1 MKKRTP
7 FRAWF
12 LFRQGWSLYFAF
24 ILAAVN
30 TLTVTYFLA
39 VEQYPV
45 LVDLFSVFG
54 HYVLVWVVVGVPLLT
69 FVGYIHY
76 RRSPAYTSEV
86 GLTWTSN
93 PYQAR
98 NLING
103 ELSLK
108 LNLALL
114 KITVKSFQNEKF
126 EPEEFEE
133 ILRVKQEIEKLNNE
147 RTLWN
152 KKDFDTIHRIED
164 GISKIEGMRKND
176 SSSN

>member
-1 MKKRTP
+1 
-7 FRAWF
+7 
-12 LFRQGWSLYFAF
+12 
-24 ILAAVN
+24 
-30 TLTVTYFLA
+30 
-39 VEQYPV
+39 
-45 LVDLFSVFG
+45 
-54 HYVLVWVVVGVPLLT
+54 VWVVVGVPLLT
-69 FVGYIHY
+69 LIGFVHY
-76 RRSPAYTSEV
+76 KRSPAYTAEV

-114 KITVKSFQNEKF
+114 KITVKLFQNEKF

-133 ILRVKQEIEKLNNE
+133 ILRVKKEIEKLSDE
-147 RTLWN
+147 RTFWN

>member
-39 VEQYPV
+39 VERYPV
-45 LVDLFSVFG
+45 LVDLFPSFG
-54 HYVLVWVVVGVPLLT
+54 HYVLVWVVIGVPLLT

-103 ELSLK
+103 ELNLR
-108 LNLALL
+108 LNQALL
-114 KITVKSFQNEKF
+114 KIIVKLSQNEKF
-126 EPEEFEE
+126 ESHE
-133 ILRVKQEIEKLNNE
+133 IKEITSMQKEVEKYNAE

-152 KKDFDTIHRIED
+152 KKDFDFIHKLEK
-164 GISKIEGMRKND
+164 S
-176 SSSN
+176 

>member
-1 MKKRTP
+1 MKKKTP

-45 LVDLFSVFG
+45 LVDLFPSFG
-54 HYVLVWVVVGVPLLT
+54 HYILVWIVVGIPLLT
-69 FVGYIHY
+69 FVGYVHY

-108 LNLALL
+108 MNQAVL
-114 KITVKSFQNEKF
+114 KILVKLFQNEKF
-126 EPEEFEE
+126 ESQDYDE
-133 ILRVKQEIEKLNNE
+133 ILRVKKEVDKLIAE

-152 KKDFDTIHRIED
+152 KKDFDSIHKIED
-164 GISKIEGMRKND
+164 L
-176 SSSN
+176 

>member
-1 MKKRTP
+1 MKKRAP

-45 LVDLFSVFG
+45 LVDLFPSFG
-54 HYVLVWVVVGVPLLT
+54 HYVLVWVVIGVPLLT

-126 EPEEFEE
+126 EPEEFEK
-133 ILRVKQEIEKLNNE
+133 ILRVKKEIEKLNEE
-147 RTLWN
+147 RTFWN

-164 GISKIEGMRKND
+164 GISKIEGLRKND
-176 SSSN
+176 SSPN

>member
-1 MKKRTP
+1 M
-7 FRAWF
+7 
-12 LFRQGWSLYFAF
+12 
-24 ILAAVN
+24 I
-30 TLTVTYFLA
+30 
-39 VEQYPV
+39 
-45 LVDLFSVFG
+45 
-54 HYVLVWVVVGVPLLT
+54 GVPLLT

-133 ILRVKQEIEKLNNE
+133 ILRVKKEIEKLNEE
-147 RTLWN
+147 RTFWN

-164 GISKIEGMRKND
+164 GISKIEGTRKND

>member
-1 MKKRTP
+1 MHKKKFCVKKRTP

-24 ILAAVN
+24 ILAGIN

-39 VEQYPV
+39 VEKYPI
-45 LVDLFSVFG
+45 LVDLFPTFS
-54 HYVLVWVVVGVPLLT
+54 HYVLVWVVIGIPLLT
-69 FVGYIHY
+69 FVGYVHY
-76 RRSPAYTSEV
+76 RRSPAYTAEV

-108 LNLALL
+108 MNQAVL
-114 KITVKSFQNEKF
+114 KILVKLFQNEKF
-126 EPEEFEE
+126 EPQDYNE
-133 ILRVKQEIEKLNNE
+133 ILRVKKEVEKLIAE

-152 KKDFDTIHRIED
+152 KKDFDSIHKIED
-164 GISKIEGMRKND
+164 L
-176 SSSN
+176 

>member
-1 MKKRTP
+1 MHKKKFCVKKRTP

-24 ILAAVN
+24 ILAGIN

-39 VEQYPV
+39 VEKYPI
-45 LVDLFSVFG
+45 LVDLFPSFS
-54 HYVLVWVVVGVPLLT
+54 HYVLVWVVIGIPLLT
-69 FVGYIHY
+69 FVGYVHY
-76 RRSPAYTSEV
+76 RRSPAYTAEV

-108 LNLALL
+108 MNQAVL
-114 KITVKSFQNEKF
+114 KILVKLFQNEKF
-126 EPEEFEE
+126 EPQDYNE
-133 ILRVKQEIEKLNNE
+133 ILRVKKEVEKLIAE

-152 KKDFDTIHRIED
+152 KKDFDSIHKIED
-164 GISKIEGMRKND
+164 L
-176 SSSN
+176 

>member
-45 LVDLFSVFG
+45 LVDLFPSFG
-54 HYVLVWVVVGVPLLT
+54 HYVLVWIVIGVPLLT

-93 PYQAR
+93 PYVAR

-108 LNLALL
+108 LNQALL
-114 KITVKSFQNEKF
+114 KILVKLFQNEKF
-126 EPEEFEE
+126 DPQEFEE
-133 ILRVKQEIEKLNNE
+133 ILRVKKEVEKLATE

-152 KKDFDTIHRIED
+152 KKDFDSIHKLED
-164 GISKIEGMRKND
+164 L
-176 SSSN
+176 

>member
-1 MKKRTP
+1 VHKKKFCVKKRTP

-24 ILAAVN
+24 ILAGIN

-39 VEQYPV
+39 VEKYPI
-45 LVDLFSVFG
+45 LVDLFPSFS
-54 HYVLVWVVVGVPLLT
+54 HYVLVWVVIGIPLLT
-69 FVGYIHY
+69 FVGYVHY
-76 RRSPAYTSEV
+76 RRSPAYTAEV

-108 LNLALL
+108 MNQAVL
-114 KITVKSFQNEKF
+114 KILVKLFQNEKF
-126 EPEEFEE
+126 EPQDYNE
-133 ILRVKQEIEKLNNE
+133 ILRVKKEVEKLIAE

-152 KKDFDTIHRIED
+152 KKDFDSIHKIED
-164 GISKIEGMRKND
+164 L
-176 SSSN
+176 